1 MRALVRQWLVRR
13 FTPSELRVLGPSVD
27 DIVKRLSPSDL
38 ALLRYLWRGDTRR
51 AMRYGAEAMVRQ
63 VLDPSQPLP
72 LVWCLGG
79 GLGGGG
85 GDDEDKDEDKA
96 ASETRT
102 ESGKSCDTRSAIVD
116 KLGPWFQKKDLWQQA
131 KISSM
136 EGAQEGMRSV
146 VQELVEPLLRQQL
159 SEGAS
164 EGVRRGVRQGV
175 RQGVLAAAESGVQEG
190 VSAGL
195 RALREEDVTASEG
208 EGVAPSADEVWKKAW
223 SAVTCEDCEPDGA
236 EADQNDTK
244 EEEWR
249 RTAAEPVEEAR
260 RGRRAAAPRRESS
273 GRRKTAKPPLQ
284 CAAKQRSGAPCTRP
298 ADYFLR
304 SRNGAAVNLVRQRSL
319 VWPLSPMLAPGWWKA
334 KRGYVPLCRQHRNR
348 ILQQLRLQHPVLYTQ
363 VFALGASA

>member
-1 MRALVRQWLVRR
+1 
-13 FTPSELRVLGPSVD
+13 
-27 DIVKRLSPSDL
+27 
-38 ALLRYLWRGDTRR
+38 
-51 AMRYGAEAMVRQ
+51 
-63 VLDPSQPLP
+63 
-72 LVWCLGG
+72 
-79 GLGGGG
+79 
-85 GDDEDKDEDKA
+85 
-96 ASETRT
+96 
-102 ESGKSCDTRSAIVD
+102 
-116 KLGPWFQKKDLWQQA
+116 
-131 KISSM
+131 
-136 EGAQEGMRSV
+136 MRSV

-190 VSAGL
+190 VAAGL

-208 EGVAPSADEVWKKAW
+208 EGAAPSADEVWKKAW
-223 SAVTCEDCEPDGA
+223 SAVTCEDCEPEDDNEGNA
-236 EADQNDTK
+236 SE
-244 EEEWR
+244 
-249 RTAAEPVEEAR
+249 RTARGASPPDRSAASHR
-260 RGRRAAAPRRESS
+260 QQQQQQQGRRHPRQQ
-273 GRRKTAKPPLQ
+273 RRAKTKPPLQ

-304 SRNGAAVNLVRQRSL
+304 SRDGAAINLVRQRSL

>member
-1 MRALVRQWLVRR
+1 
-13 FTPSELRVLGPSVD
+13 
-27 DIVKRLSPSDL
+27 
-38 ALLRYLWRGDTRR
+38 
-51 AMRYGAEAMVRQ
+51 MVRQ
-63 VLDPSQPLP
+63 VLDPDQPLP

-85 GDDEDKDEDKA
+85 GDNDDKA
-96 ASETRT
+96 SES
-102 ESGKSCDTRSAIVD
+102 EQSCDTRSAIVD

-190 VSAGL
+190 VAAGL

-208 EGVAPSADEVWKKAW
+208 EGALSADEVWKKAW

-244 EEEWR
+244 EEERR

-273 GRRKTAKPPLQ
+273 SGSRKTAKPPLR